1 MLAKKAK
8 KVANANIKPSRKA
21 LPPVQIASAS
31 KKFHTADILNMYSNP
46 SYTDQELEY
55 FEDAWASSVVGSA
68 IDKLMEYVMGGGVR
82 PTFELIDDKGKDE
95 NQVKKE
101 LEKYDKELNELIHYD
116 RKINFQK
123 KLLDA
128 TTMAKVFGRCVMVFE
143 PPNGLPTALKII
155 HPRDLGRIFL
165 DQKDWSIQKVITTF
179 PSDELT
185 PDEMIYFC
193 NRPDSPR
200 RRTMWYGYSDL
211 QRVVGAARAW
221 RRIIEFD
228 MPEVTTSAW
237 AGYGMFIL
245 KKLGRSSADATLD
258 ANTLLNS
265 LNAGAFNCV
274 TVDSMDEIE
283 FKNLDLE
290 PKIRE
295 MVELASFYERI
306 LIGNFAVPSA
316 LLGREEDQNRATLI
330 GKIQFF
336 LSGPVKAAREWISD
350 QISQQWYERNMRHMG
365 MGDLLKVVRVKAEFE
380 AVQVESWFD
389 LVESVMKLKA
399 ILPNLPND
407 KILELLNLEEIK
419 DDLEDM
425 PEGWDNVNNPMQN
438 IPQGIPNVNPSS
450 GKPFSQIKDVGASRE
465 IDNETIH
472 QALNLKKAQVLDKL
486 EKMIDKE
493 NGHTHSKNSGKRD

>member
-1 MLAKKAK
+1 
-8 KVANANIKPSRKA
+8 
-21 LPPVQIASAS
+21 
-31 KKFHTADILNMYSNP
+31 MYSNP
-46 SYTDQELEY
+46 AYTDQELEY

-82 PTFELIDDKGKDE
+82 PTFELIDEKGLDE
-95 NQVKKE
+95 AQVKKE
-101 LEKYDKELNELIHYD
+101 LEKYDKELGELIHYD
-116 RKINFQK
+116 RKIGFQK

-128 TTMAKVFGRCVMVFE
+128 STMAKVFGRCVMVFE
-143 PPNGLPTALKII
+143 PDDGLPTALKII

-165 DQKDWSIQKVITTF
+165 DQKNWGLEKVITTF
-179 PSDELT
+179 PSDELL

-193 NRPDSPR
+193 NRSDSPK

-245 KKLGRSSADATLD
+245 KKLGRSSADATID

-283 FKNLDLE
+283 FKNLDLD

-295 MVELASFYERI
+295 MVDLASFYERI

-336 LSGPVKAAREWISD
+336 LAGPVKATREWISD
-350 QISQQWYERNMRHMG
+350 QISNQWYERNMRHMG
-365 MGDLLKVVRVKAEFE
+365 MEELLKVVRVKAEFE

-389 LVESVMKLKA
+389 LVESVMKLKV

-407 KILELLNLEEIK
+407 KVLELLNLEEIK

-425 PEGWDNVNNPMQN
+425 PEWNDPNNPMQQ
-438 IPQGIPNVNPSS
+438 IPQGLPTASPS
-450 GKPFSQIKDVGASRE
+450 GKPLPEMKGIGARE
-465 IDNETIH
+465 LDNEIIT
-472 QALNLKKAQVLDKL
+472 QAINAKKLDVLGKIEKL
-486 EKMIDKE
+486 
-493 NGHTHSKNSGKRD
+493 

>member
-1 MLAKKAK
+1 MAKKEKIVTKADVK
-8 KVANANIKPSRKA
+8 LRNA
-21 LPPVQIASAS
+21 LPPIRVASAS
-31 KKFHTADILNMYSNP
+31 KKFQTADILQMYSNP

-55 FEDAWASSVVGSA
+55 FEDAWGSSVVGSA
-68 IDKLMEYVMGGGVR
+68 IDKLMEYVMGGGVK
-82 PTFELIDDKGKDE
+82 PTFELVDDKGMDE
-95 NQVKKE
+95 DQVKKE
-101 LEKYDKELNELIHYD
+101 LKKYDNELNELIHYD

-143 PPNGLPTALKII
+143 PSNGVPTALKII

-165 DQKDWSIQKVITTF
+165 DQKDWSLQKVITTF
-179 PSDELT
+179 PSDELE

-193 NRPDSPR
+193 NRPDSPK

-245 KKLGRSSADATLD
+245 KKLGRSSADATID

-274 TVDSMDEIE
+274 TVDAMDEIE

-295 MVELASFYERI
+295 MVDLASFYERI
-306 LIGNFAVPSA
+306 LIGNWAVPSA

-336 LSGPVKAAREWISD
+336 LAGPVKATREWISD
-350 QISQQWYERNMRHMG
+350 QISSQWYERNMRHMG
-365 MGDLLKVVRVKAEFE
+365 MGDLLKVIRVKAEFE

-389 LVESVMKLKA
+389 LVDAVMRLKTV
-399 ILPNLPND
+399 LPNLPDD
-407 KILELLNLEEIK
+407 KILELLNLEEVK
-419 DDLEDM
+419 DDLEEM
-425 PEGWDNVNNPMQN
+425 PEWNNPNNPMQQ
-438 IPQGIPNVNPSS
+438 IPQGMPTANPS
-450 GKPFSQIKDVGASRE
+450 GKPLPEMKGIGARE
-465 IDNETIH
+465 IDNEIIT
-472 QALNLKKAQVLDKL
+472 QAINAKKLDVLGKI
-486 EKMIDKE
+486 ENMIKDATKTPKK
-493 NGHTHSKNSGKRD
+493 HKKRT